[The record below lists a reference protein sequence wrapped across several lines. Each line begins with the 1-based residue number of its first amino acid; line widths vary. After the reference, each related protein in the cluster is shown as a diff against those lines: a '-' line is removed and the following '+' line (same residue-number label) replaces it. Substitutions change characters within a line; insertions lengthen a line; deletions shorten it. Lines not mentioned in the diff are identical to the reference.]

1 MLRKKNT
8 PYEIII
14 ATVFALAIV
23 ASCTKT
29 EKSKY
34 DNTAQGEAEAA
45 ESKISDEDLDRY
57 NEDEALL
64 DEKSKEYTNE
74 TEADDSSVDLKS
86 TNGENTHIL
95 FEEKPE
101 GGQSAVT
108 FTKGAEAPVKLP
120 FVEYNNG
127 IELYGKDGIPL
138 EVYDN
143 DKKALWTGKSKQSIE
158 YQ

>member
-1 MLRKKNT
+1 M
-8 PYEIII
+8 
-14 ATVFALAIV
+14 

-29 EKSKY
+29 EKSEY

-45 ESKISDEDLDRY
+45 EAAVSDEDVARC

-86 TNGENTHIL
+86 TNGEDIHIL

-108 FTKGAEAPVKLP
+108 FTKGTEAPVKLP

-127 IELYGKDGIPL
+127 IELYGKDGITP
-138 EVYDN
+138 EVYN
-143 DKKALWTGKSKQSIE
+143 SDKKAVWTCKSKQSIE